1 MKTFNHVGSELQD
14 LRTENIEGKRHYVT
28 PDGNKY
34 ISITTLLS
42 NLSKAGIQKWRERVG
57 EVEANRIST
66 KASRQGTGVHS
77 VCESYIK
84 NEDGYFDGQT
94 PNIIELFKTIEP
106 FLERIDNVHGVEL
119 GLYSDHFGVAGRTD
133 LIAEFDGKLSVI
145 DYKTSNR
152 TKKKEWCESYFAQ
165 CAFYAVAYEELTK
178 IPVPQVVVIIA
189 VDNEQPQLFV
199 EKRDDWI
206 DKIWEAKKLYEL
218 NNIDTVDISR

>member
-42 NLSKAGIQKWRERVG
+42 NLSKAGIQKWRARVG

-84 NEDGYFDGQT
+84 NEDGFLDGRM
-94 PNIIELFKTIEP
+94 PNEVEMFQSINPLLDK
-106 FLERIDNVHGVEL
+106 IDNVHVTEGA
-119 GLYSDHFGVAGRTD
+119 LYSDELKIAGRTD
-133 LIAEFDGKLSVI
+133 LIAEFDDELAVI
-145 DYKTSNR
+145 DYKTSR
-152 TKKKEWCESYFAQ
+152 KIKTWDMCHAYFMQ
-165 CAFYAVAYEELTK
+165 GAFYAHAYEERTG
-178 IPVPQVVVIIA
+178 IPI
-189 VDNEQPQLFV
+189 
-199 EKRDDWI
+199 
-206 DKIWEAKKLYEL
+206 
-218 NNIDTVDISR
+218 NNITIIMAVENEKPLLFKETKDRWMEPLKSVIYKYS